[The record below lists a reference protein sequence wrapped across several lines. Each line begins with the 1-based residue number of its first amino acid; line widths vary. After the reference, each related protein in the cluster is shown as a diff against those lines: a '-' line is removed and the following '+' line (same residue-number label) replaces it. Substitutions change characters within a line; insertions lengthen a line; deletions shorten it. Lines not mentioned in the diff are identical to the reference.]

1 MKDVGAGPVLSVRDI
16 SKTYGEGATAV
27 EAIGSISL
35 DVRRGELVCVV
46 GPSGCGKTT
55 LLRMLSGLL
64 RPTSGEVL
72 LNGRPLEGTPE
83 SLALVFQDYSRSLY
97 PWMTVQKN
105 VELPLRRLAM
115 PRAEKSEK
123 AAHALASVGLADS
136 AHLYPW
142 QLSGGMQQR
151 AAIAR
156 ALAYSPEILLM
167 DEPFAAVD
175 AQTRGE
181 LEDLV
186 LNLQAE
192 YGMTVLFVT
201 HDIDESVYMGD
212 RVVVLSSRPTTVL
225 QNIDVALPKPRHQLD
240 TKSLPEFAELRGHVY
255 ERMHDVRI

>member
-1 MKDVGAGPVLSVRDI
+1 MITTDIVLSVREL
-16 SKTYGEGATAV
+16 SKTYGSGPDAV
-27 EAIGSISL
+27 TAIGDISL

-64 RPTSGEVL
+64 APTTGRL
-72 LNGRPLEGTPE
+72 LMNGAPLSGTPD

-97 PWMTVQKN
+97 PWMTIQKN
-105 VELPLRRLAM
+105 VELPLRRSSM
-115 PRAEKSEK
+115 SRAERASTATE
-123 AAHALASVGLADS
+123 ALASVGLGDS
-136 AHLYPW
+136 THLYPW

-186 LNLQAE
+186 LRLQADF
-192 YGMTVLFVT
+192 GMTVLFVT

-212 RVVVLSSRPTTVL
+212 RVVVLGPRPTSVL
-225 QNIDVALPKPRHQLD
+225 ESIDIALPKPRDQLT
-240 TKSLPEFAELRGHVY
+240 TKSLPEFVELRSHVY
-255 ERMHDVRI
+255 ERMHHVRG